1 VTVSLAVVRRFG
13 WGEVAPYVL
22 AQLAGAVVAGLLILA
37 VFGTAAADLGTG
49 QTSLAGGTSFLR
61 GVVGE
66 AIGTFLLVTAIM
78 ALAVDKRAPGGW
90 AGLVIGLSVTCAI
103 LLLGNVTGGS
113 LNPARSFGP
122 LVATSLG
129 GGGRCLERLPR
140 LRHRPAH
147 RRCARGG
154 HLRPG
159 RATARPRDAEDEDEA
174 QQGTAGDITGRRE
187 ERS

>member
-1 VTVSLAVVRRFG
+1 MTLSLAAVRRFG
-13 WGEVAPYVL
+13 WGEVVPYVV

-49 QTSLAGGTSFLR
+49 QTSLAEGTSFVR

-66 AIGTFLLVTAIM
+66 ALGTFLLVTAIM

-122 LVATSLG
+122 LVATALG
-129 GGGRCLERLPR
+129 GGDAAWDDYLVYVIGPLI
-140 LRHRPAH
+140 
-147 RRCARGG
+147 GG
-154 HLRPG
+154 AL
-159 RATARPRDAEDEDEA
+159 AAVTYDVVARPRDAEEA
-174 QQGTAGDITGRRE
+174 EGAEPEQGTAGDITGCRE